1 MKPALAMTEAELM
14 AAIRQLARLTGWRC
28 YHTRYSLGSDPGF
41 PDLVLVRLG
50 RMVVAELKG
59 PRGRLTPAQQEWLD
73 ALVEVEGRTGGVVE
87 VHLWTPED
95 WACGAIEE
103 TLR

>member
-1 MKPALAMTEAELM
+1 MRSAAMTESDLLSAV
-14 AAIRQLARLTGWRC
+14 RQLARLTGWRC

-41 PDLVLVRLG
+41 PDLVMVRLG
-50 RMVVAELKG
+50 RLVIAELKSD
-59 PRGRLTPAQQEWLD
+59 RGKLTPAQQEWLD
-73 ALVEVEGRTGGVVE
+73 DLAEVEGRTGGVVE

-95 WACGAIEE
+95 WLGGAIEE

>member
-1 MKPALAMTEAELM
+1 MKPTLAMTEADLLLS
-14 AAIRQLARLTGWRC
+14 IRQLARLTGWRC

-50 RMVVAELKG
+50 RVIFAELKSE
-59 PRGRLTPAQQEWLD
+59 RGKLTPAQQEWMEELEL
-73 ALVEVEGRTGGVVE
+73 AENRSGETVQVR
-87 VHLWTPED
+87 LWRPDD
-95 WACGAIEE
+95 WLSGKVEE